1 MKESLRRIFTNQK
14 ALLESFFSLSILN
27 GLNVLLP
34 LLTLPYILRVVGAAN
49 YGIYSYV
56 YVIVQYLLILN
67 TYGFDYSATK
77 QIAQNRDNRTEINKI
92 YNTVIACR
100 LLLLLGG
107 VILFAVLSPFLLGTH
122 TKYLMFIM
130 GMGIV
135 LGDTFNPVWLFQGM
149 EKMRYLTIVNFISK
163 IVFTVLIFVLIRE
176 KDDFVFII
184 LLNSCG
190 FILSGIISTIIA
202 RKQFHIH
209 FVKPKWIDMK
219 SQYKEGLSIF
229 GSTVGINLYRNA
241 NIFILNFFVSEAS
254 VGIYAAAEKVIKG
267 LQMITVPIAQA
278 LFPHLGYKFKTQPLR
293 QNLSMLWR
301 VTKIYGSVLI
311 LEVIVTYFLASWL
324 VVVIC
329 GEGFNEAVGIVRI
342 MSFVIL
348 FGGLNYV
355 LGMVGLVN
363 LNKQKDFFLAVMISG
378 AVSVMFLL
386 STISF
391 LDIKSAA
398 LALVISE
405 VVLFILIMISIKKL
419 QNKS

>member
-1 MKESLRRIFTNQK
+1 MSLKEKLSHHKSII
-14 ALLESFFSLSILN
+14 ESFFSLSILN
-27 GLNVLLP
+27 GLNVILP
-34 LLTLPYILRVVGAAN
+34 LITLPYILRVVGAAN
-49 YGIYSYV
+49 YGVYSYV

-77 QIAQNRDNRTEINKI
+77 QIAQNRHNVDEVNKI

-100 LLLLLGG
+100 VLLLLGG
-107 VILFAVLSPFLLGTH
+107 VILFGILSPFLLGTH
-122 TKYLMFIM
+122 TKYVMFLM
-130 GMGIV
+130 GLGIV
-135 LGDTFNPVWLFQGM
+135 IGDTFNPVWLFQGM
-149 EKMRYLTIVNFISK
+149 EKMRFLTIVNFISK
-163 IVFTVLIFVLIRE
+163 SIFTILIFLLIRE
-176 KDDFVFII
+176 EDDFILII
-184 LLNSCG
+184 LLNSSG
-190 FILSGIISTIIA
+190 FLLAGLISTIIA
-202 RKQFHIH
+202 RKQFNIH
-209 FVKPKWIDMK
+209 FVRPKWSDMK
-219 SQYKEGLSIF
+219 IQYKEGLSIF

-241 NIFILNFFVSEAS
+241 NIFILNFFVSEAA
-254 VGIYAAAEKVIKG
+254 VGVYAAAEKVIKG

-278 LFPHLGYKFKTQPLR
+278 LYPHLGYKFKTQPLG
-293 QNLSMLWR
+293 QNLCILWR
-301 VTKIYGSVLI
+301 VSKVYGSILVLE
-311 LEVIVTYFLASWL
+311 LIVTYLSASWL
-324 VVVIC
+324 VEVIC
-329 GEGFNEAVGIVRI
+329 GAGFSDAVQIVKI

-355 LGMVGLVN
+355 FGMVGLVN
-363 LNKQKDFFLAVMISG
+363 LNRQKDFFLAVMISG

>member
-1 MKESLRRIFTNQK
+1 MSLRSKIHSHK
-14 ALLESFFSLSILN
+14 SIAESFFSLSILN

-77 QIAQNRDNRTEINKI
+77 QIAQNRDNRAEINKI

-202 RKQFHIH
+202 RKQFNIR

-219 SQYKEGLSIF
+219 NQYKEGLSIF

-241 NIFILNFFVSEAS
+241 NIFILNFFVSEAT

-324 VVVIC
+324 VDVIC
-329 GEGFNEAVGIVRI
+329 GDGFSEAVGIVKI

-355 LGMVGLVN
+355 LGMVGLIN
-363 LNKQKDFFLAVMISG
+363 LNKQKDFFVAVMLSG
-378 AVSVMFLL
+378 AISVVFLVATVSFWQ
-386 STISF
+386 IHA
-391 LDIKSAA
+391 AA
-398 LALVISE
+398 LSLVLSE
-405 VVLFILIMISIKKL
+405 VVLFILIMFSIRRL
-419 QNKS
+419 YSKSY

>member
-1 MKESLRRIFTNQK
+1 MSLRSKIHNHK
-14 ALLESFFSLSILN
+14 SIAESFLSLSILN

-202 RKQFHIH
+202 RKQFNIH

-301 VTKIYGSVLI
+301 VTKIYGSILI

-329 GEGFNEAVGIVRI
+329 GEGFSEAVGIVRI

-363 LNKQKDFFLAVMISG
+363 LNKQKDFFVAVMLSG
-378 AVSVMFLL
+378 AISVVFLVATVSFWQ
-386 STISF
+386 INA
-391 LDIKSAA
+391 AA
-398 LALVISE
+398 LALVLSE
-405 VVLFILIMISIKKL
+405 VVLFILIMLSIRRL
-419 QNKS
+419 FTKSD

>member
-1 MKESLRRIFTNQK
+1 MLIIDKIRNKSS
-14 ALLESFFSLSILN
+14 LLESFFSLSILN

-219 SQYKEGLSIF
+219 SQYKEGLSIL
-229 GSTVGINLYRNA
+229 V
-241 NIFILNFFVSEAS
+241 
-254 VGIYAAAEKVIKG
+254 
-267 LQMITVPIAQA
+267 QQ
-278 LFPHLGYKFKTQPLR
+278 
-293 QNLSMLWR
+293 
-301 VTKIYGSVLI
+301 
-311 LEVIVTYFLASWL
+311 LE
-324 VVVIC
+324 
-329 GEGFNEAVGIVRI
+329 
-342 MSFVIL
+342 
-348 FGGLNYV
+348 
-355 LGMVGLVN
+355 
-363 LNKQKDFFLAVMISG
+363 
-378 AVSVMFLL
+378 
-386 STISF
+386 
-391 LDIKSAA
+391 
-398 LALVISE
+398 
-405 VVLFILIMISIKKL
+405 
-419 QNKS
+419 

>member
-1 MKESLRRIFTNQK
+1 
-14 ALLESFFSLSILN
+14 
-27 GLNVLLP
+27 
-34 LLTLPYILRVVGAAN
+34 
-49 YGIYSYV
+49 
-56 YVIVQYLLILN
+56 
-67 TYGFDYSATK
+67 
-77 QIAQNRDNRTEINKI
+77 
-92 YNTVIACR
+92 
-100 LLLLLGG
+100 
-107 VILFAVLSPFLLGTH
+107 
-122 TKYLMFIM
+122 
-130 GMGIV
+130 
-135 LGDTFNPVWLFQGM
+135 
-149 EKMRYLTIVNFISK
+149 
-163 IVFTVLIFVLIRE
+163 
-176 KDDFVFII
+176 
-184 LLNSCG
+184 
-190 FILSGIISTIIA
+190 
-202 RKQFHIH
+202 
-209 FVKPKWIDMK
+209 MK

-329 GEGFNEAVGIVRI
+329 GEGFSEAVGIVRI

-363 LNKQKDFFLAVMISG
+363 LNKQKDFFVAVMLSG
-378 AVSVMFLL
+378 AISVVFLVATVSFWQ
-386 STISF
+386 INA
-391 LDIKSAA
+391 AA
-398 LALVISE
+398 LALVLSE
-405 VVLFILIMISIKKL
+405 VVLFMLIMLSIRRL
-419 QNKS
+419 FTKSD

>member
-1 MKESLRRIFTNQK
+1 MKESFRRIFINQK

-27 GLNVLLP
+27 GLNVILP
-34 LLTLPYILRVVGAAN
+34 LITLPYILRVVGAAN
-49 YGIYSYV
+49 YGVYSYV

-77 QIAQNRDNRTEINKI
+77 QIAQNRHNVDEVNKI

-100 LLLLLGG
+100 VLLLLGG
-107 VILFAVLSPFLLGTH
+107 VVLFGILSPFLLGTH
-122 TKYLMFIM
+122 TKYVMFLM
-130 GMGIV
+130 GLGIV
-135 LGDTFNPVWLFQGM
+135 IGDTFNPVWLFQGM
-149 EKMRYLTIVNFISK
+149 EKMRFLTIVNFISK
-163 IVFTVLIFVLIRE
+163 SIFTILIFLLIRE
-176 KDDFVFII
+176 EDDFILII
-184 LLNSCG
+184 LLNSSG
-190 FILSGIISTIIA
+190 FLLAGLISTIIA
-202 RKQFHIH
+202 RKQFNIH
-209 FVKPKWIDMK
+209 FVRPKWSDMK
-219 SQYKEGLSIF
+219 IQYKEGLSIF

-241 NIFILNFFVSEAS
+241 NIFILNFFVSEAA
-254 VGIYAAAEKVIKG
+254 VGVYAAAEKVIKG

-278 LFPHLGYKFKTQPLR
+278 LYPHLGYKFKTQPLG
-293 QNLSMLWR
+293 QNLSTLWR
-301 VTKIYGSVLI
+301 VSKVYGSILVLE
-311 LEVIVTYFLASWL
+311 LIVTYFSASWL
-324 VVVIC
+324 VEVIC
-329 GEGFNEAVGIVRI
+329 GAGFNDAVQIVKI

-355 LGMVGLVN
+355 FGMVGLVN
-363 LNKQKDFFLAVMISG
+363 LNRQKDFFLAVMISG